1 MEWNDFLQNIPVLL
15 HGIFI
20 TLSLVSLSL
29 MVGFSLSILFTIGSL
44 SRKTWLSMPI
54 KMFIFVIR
62 GTPLLVQFFIIY
74 YGAGQFQALQNSLLW
89 SFFKQ
94 PFACAMLTLALNT
107 SAYSTEIFLGAI
119 RFIPKGEIDACHAF
133 GMPWGLKLRRVIF
146 PRALRTAIPA
156 YSNEVIMLVKSSS
169 LASTITLLDLMGITQ
184 QLINKTYLVIEFY
197 MLAGMVYLLINS
209 ALMLLFKMIE
219 TRANQYLLK

>member
-1 MEWNDFLQNIPVLL
+1 MEWSDLLQSMPDLL
-15 HGIFI
+15 HGMVI

-29 MVGFSLSILFTIGSL
+29 VLGFSFAISFTIGSL
-44 SRKTWLSMPI
+44 SNKTWLKIPI
-54 KMFIFVIR
+54 KTFIFVIR

-74 YGAGQFQALQNSLLW
+74 YGAGQFELLQNSLLW
-89 SFFKQ
+89 AFFKQ

-107 SAYSTEIFLGAI
+107 SAYSTEILLGAV

-133 GMPWGLKLRRVIF
+133 GMPWYLKLRRIII

-156 YSNEVIMLVKSSS
+156 YSNEVVMLVKSSS

-197 MLAGMVYLLINS
+197 ALAGAIYLLINS
-209 ALMLLFKMIE
+209 VLMFLFKVIE
-219 TRANQYLLK
+219 VRANRYLLT